1 MAIGAGLIVLGQ
13 AGTLIAAYAPQAAIF
28 PILIAFGAVLGL
40 SLMVYNVNQ
49 QAIRQAV
56 TPDRIF
62 GRVQAGLYVLTA
74 AAQVI
79 GSLLGGAIGQT
90 MGLRTAIAVGVVIAL
105 TSALPT
111 IFSPLRKLQ
120 GVPAAA

>member
-1 MAIGAGLIVLGQ
+1 
-13 AGTLIAAYAPQAAIF
+13 
-28 PILIAFGAVLGL
+28 
-40 SLMVYNVNQ
+40 MVYNVNQ